1 MFSRPSTPARMWV
14 LCFLPPCRLLSFG
27 EDGPFMGSKLQP
39 GRSRSSVSDSRVVSA
54 QVISGQDEHVIGS
67 H

>member
-1 MFSRPSTPARMWV
+1 
-14 LCFLPPCRLLSFG
+14 
-27 EDGPFMGSKLQP
+27 MGSKLQP